1 MIQIPTDAALGLLL
15 GATPPGG
22 PLVRTMWGQA
32 LVIVAAYVLTLALSG
47 VIVRF
52 FVSPPPSQDGEDEE
66 KPADARRPRFD
77 AGAVIGKCENII
89 TVTCVLL
96 GEVTGLALIFAAKSI
111 VRIDDIKTNAHYY
124 LGGTLVNLVWG
135 LLVAAIARVLVVG
148 TE

>member
-1 MIQIPTDAALGLLL
+1 MIQIPIIAAAAIIL

-52 FVSPPPSQDGEDEE
+52 FVRAPAAKEDDSEAGPSS
-66 KPADARRPRFD
+66 RPRFD

-111 VRIDDIKTNAHYY
+111 VRTEDIRRNASYY

-135 LLVAAIARVLVVG
+135 LVVAVLARVLVVG
-148 TE
+148 TS